1 MTTDEAQT
9 RGAQRRPVATGE
21 AVATTGTPDQL
32 LRSIL
37 QNLTYEVMP
46 FKGTEEKVTSQVPTS
61 TRLTV
66 TASPGKTLDD
76 TVGLA
81 VRLTEKGYTVAPHLS
96 ARMLQD
102 KAQLRDIVARLGEA
116 GVPTLFVVG
125 GDADQVGEFYDS
137 LDVLRALDE
146 MGHHF
151 TDIGIGGYPEGHAS
165 ISDEALWKALEEK
178 SRYAHHI
185 ATQVCFDAGTT
196 LAWAR
201 EAKRRG
207 IDLAIRVGMPGAVS
221 RQKLM
226 RVTAKIGLGDSARFL
241 TKQQGMFWKF
251 FTPGGYS
258 PNKLIRGLKPHL
270 GDADVNL
277 RGFHIFTF
285 NDVEGTEAWR
295 QKLLRGL
302 ER

>member
-1 MTTDEAQT
+1 MTGDPTQ
-9 RGAQRRPVATGE
+9 V
-21 AVATTGTPDQL
+21 

-37 QNLTYEVMP
+37 ENLTYEVMP
-46 FKGTEEKVTSQVPTS
+46 FKGTEEKVTSLVPTS
-61 TRLTV
+61 TRITV

-81 VRLTEKGYTVAPHLS
+81 VRLTEQGYTVAPHIS
-96 ARMLQD
+96 ARMLTD
-102 KAQLRDIVARLGEA
+102 RAHLKDLVARLDDA
-116 GVPTLFVVG
+116 GVSTLFVVG
-125 GDADQVGEFYDS
+125 GDADQVGEFYDA

-146 MGHHF
+146 LGHHF
-151 TDIGIGGYPEGHAS
+151 TDIGVGGYPEGHAA
-165 ISDEALWKALEEK
+165 IPEEQLWKALEEK
-178 SRYAHHI
+178 ARYAHHI

-196 LAWAR
+196 IGWAR
-201 EAKRRG
+201 EVKRRG
-207 IDLAIRVGMPGAVS
+207 IELPIRVGMPGAVS

-241 TKQQGMFWKF
+241 KKQQGMLWKF

-258 PNKLIRGLKPHL
+258 PNKLVRGLKPHL
-270 GDADVNL
+270 GAADTTI

-295 QKLLRGL
+295 QKMLRGL